1 MLKYRRVHDCFSG
14 VKFIFN
20 SIKRRLIG
28 NPLPSALAGHER
40 LTKVRA
46 LSVFSSDALSSV
58 AYATE
63 EILLVLVLAGSG
75 FLGTS
80 IPISLAIIA
89 LLFIVV
95 VSYRQ
100 TIFTYSN
107 GGGAYI
113 VAKENLGEKAGL
125 LAAASILIDYIL
137 TVAVSTA
144 SGIAA
149 ITSAFPNLYPYR
161 IELCLLAILAVTVA
175 NLRGI
180 NESAKIFMVPTYA
193 FIFSILTMI
202 GVGFFKVSTGDF
214 TAAPPPELPMQ
225 HEMTLFLLLRAFSSG
240 CTAMTGVEAVSNG
253 VQSFESPEPK
263 NASIVL
269 IVMSLILGTMF
280 FGITWLSHYHGIVPT
295 DHETVLSQLAN
306 GIFGK
311 TGPYYFIQFMTA
323 GILLL
328 AANTSYSGFPTLA
341 SILAKDRYVPR
352 QLASLGDKLVFSNGI
367 LALGVLSA
375 LLIVFFKAK
384 THSLIPLYAVG
395 VFMSFT
401 LSQAGMVVHW
411 LKEKHGGLTAY
422 RHILINAL
430 GCIATAIV
438 TIIFVITKFTQGAW
452 FITILLPAFIVMFR
466 KINRHYL
473 SVGKELSLIGA
484 DPSQYKDTV
493 KHTVIIPISGIHKGV
508 LEALKYSRSI
518 ASDVRAVYVEID
530 PATTARLQEDWKKWG
545 QSVAL
550 VVLKSPYRSIMEP
563 LLKYIDEVEDMEHD
577 DIVTVIIPEFVT
589 AKWWQNILHNQS
601 ALLIRAALAF
611 KRGKVVTSV
620 RYHLGI

>member
-1 MLKYRRVHDCFSG
+1 M
-14 VKFIFN
+14 I
-20 SIKRRLIG
+20 
-28 NPLPSALAGHER
+28 
-40 LTKVRA
+40 
-46 LSVFSSDALSSV
+46 
-58 AYATE
+58 
-63 EILLVLVLAGSG
+63 LVLAGTGYLYASV
-75 FLGTS
+75 
-80 IPISLAIIA
+80 PISLAIIG

-95 VSYRQ
+95 ASYRQ
-100 TIFTYSN
+100 TISVYSN
-107 GGGAYI
+107 GGGAYV

-161 IELCLLAILAVTVA
+161 IELCLIAVLIVTVA

-180 NESAKIFMVPTYA
+180 NESAKIFMFPTYA
-193 FIFSILTMI
+193 FIFGILTMI
-202 GVGFFKVSTGDF
+202 GVGFYKVSTGDF
-214 TAAPPPELPMQ
+214 TAQPPPPLPMQ

-253 VQSFESPEPK
+253 VQSFEPPESK
-263 NASIVL
+263 NASKVL
-269 IVMSLILGTMF
+269 IIMALILGTMF
-280 FGITWLSHYHGIVPT
+280 VGITWLSHYHGIVPT
-295 DHETVLSQLAN
+295 DHETVLSKLASE
-306 GIFGK
+306 IFGK

-328 AANTSYSGFPTLA
+328 AANTSYTGFPTLA

-352 QLASLGDKLVFSNGI
+352 QLASRGDKLVFSNGI

-375 LLIVFFKAK
+375 ILIVLFNAK

-395 VFMSFT
+395 VFLSFT

-411 LKEKHGGLTAY
+411 LKEKHSGYKAY
-422 RHILINAL
+422 QYIFINLL
-430 GCIATAIV
+430 GCISTAIV
-438 TIIFVITKFTQGAW
+438 TLIFVVTKFTQGAW
-452 FITILLPAFIVMFR
+452 FITVLLPAFIIMFR
-466 KINRHYL
+466 RINSHYL
-473 SVGKELSLIGA
+473 SVGKELSLIGC
-484 DPSQYKDTV
+484 DPSQYKDVV

-530 PATTARLQEDWKKWG
+530 MATTSRLQEDWKKWG
-545 QSVAL
+545 QGVAL
-550 VVLKSPYRSIMEP
+550 VVLKSPYRSIMTP

-589 AKWWQNILHNQS
+589 AKWWQNLLHNQS

-611 KRGKVVTSV
+611 KKGKVVTSV
-620 RYHLGI
+620 RYHLGS